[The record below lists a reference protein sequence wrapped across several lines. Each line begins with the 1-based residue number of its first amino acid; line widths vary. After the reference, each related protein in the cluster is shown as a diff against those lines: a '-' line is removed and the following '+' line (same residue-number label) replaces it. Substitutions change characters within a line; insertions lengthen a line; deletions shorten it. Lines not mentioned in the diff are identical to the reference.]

1 MSRIPDGCGPPSL
14 CANLG
19 CELDLVAR
27 IDELAGRV
35 QQLATERDDLKRER
49 DGLAARLEET
59 EEDLAAARTSLREM
73 IRRDNT

>member
-1 MSRIPDGCGPPSL
+1 M
-14 CANLG
+14 
-19 CELDLVAR
+19 AR